1 MTKANPTVVGGFVVG
16 AIALMIA
23 GVLFFGSASM
33 FAPKV
38 PVVMYFT
45 GSVEGLNTGAVIEF
59 SGVQLG
65 TVTGVTAEV
74 QPDLS
79 IQVVVDGELNPS
91 AVSLG
96 KGVAEPGTPGENF
109 ARFIEKGIR
118 AQLTTGSLLTGQKI
132 VSLAFLPD
140 EPAVMRGPN
149 AGEYEIPTVPSEFDV
164 YKAEIADTLLNVFEM
179 CDRRLP
185 PSVRSEP
192 HIRMMMY
199 CVRQHLCDDP
209 PSISSTCYASGQ
221 PMTTALRR
229 LHELVSAGMFVKSAD
244 DSDKRRSV
252 VRPTADLLSRLE
264 RLGSASS
271 RVNRALLQL
280 DVPRRQAGGVGVD
293 RAQRSI
299 KDVPTPRSA

>member
-1 MTKANPTVVGGFVVG
+1 MASAPAPPPIVYLVEDDEVQLQELEACVRRTSFDVTSFAC
-16 AIALMIA
+16 
-23 GVLFFGSASM
+23 GSAAIDALYASDRP
-33 FAPKV
+33 AI
-38 PVVMYFT
+38 VVCDLRMPE
-45 GSVEGLNTGAVIEF
+45 V
-59 SGVQLG
+59 SGW
-65 TVTGVTAEV
+65 
-74 QPDLS
+74 
-79 IQVVVDGELNPS
+79 
-91 AVSLG
+91 
-96 KGVAEPGTPGENF
+96 GVAEAVQRLRSRDRAIAIVMVTGFLDRGTIRRAFQMRVDDLIGKPIDAPDLVASIQRLGEF
-109 ARFIEKGIR
+109 GGVGA
-118 AQLTTGSLLTGQKI
+118 A
-132 VSLAFLPD
+132 
-140 EPAVMRGPN
+140 PAINVRDP
-149 AGEYEIPTVPSEFDV
+149 VDL
-164 YKAEIADTLLNVFEM
+164 AEIADTLLNVFEM

-280 DVPRRQAGGVGVD
+280 DVPRRQAGGVRVAQ
-293 RAQRSI
+293 AQRSI
-299 KDVPTPRSA
+299 KDVPTVRSA